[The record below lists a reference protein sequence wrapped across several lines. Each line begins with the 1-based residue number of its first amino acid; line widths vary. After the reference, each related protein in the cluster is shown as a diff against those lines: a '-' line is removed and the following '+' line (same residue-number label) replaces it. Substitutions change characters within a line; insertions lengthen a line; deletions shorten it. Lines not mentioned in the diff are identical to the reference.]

1 MKNWIIKKYTQGLTV
16 IALWGL
22 ILVVNII
29 GMPNNLSS
37 KSFNQKNHA
46 ADIALN
52 SSEYSV
58 KTK

>member
-1 MKNWIIKKYTQGLTV
+1 MIKKYTQGLTV
-16 IALWGL
+16 MVLRGL
-22 ILVVNII
+22 IIVFNII

-37 KSFNQKNHA
+37 ESFNQKNHA

-58 KTK
+58 ETK